1 MLDFLLCLL
10 GNDAPGSTGYLV
22 DLYDDGE
29 CQREKGA
36 NSKNNDE
43 PPLRFGG
50 DPVDAARKSRR
61 FFDLRCDL
69 VNARW
74 RCGSAGDVVNAE
86 GMQDRLMLL
95 GQSTY

>member
-1 MLDFLLCLL
+1 MLDFLLGLL

-22 DLYDDGE
+22 DLYDDGKY
-29 CQREKGA
+29 QREKGG
-36 NSKNNDE
+36 NSKNDDE

-61 FFDLRCDL
+61 FLDLRCDL
-69 VNARW
+69 AGARW
-74 RCGSAGDVVNAE
+74 RSSSAGDVVKAE